1 MKNKAY
7 FVQRLAAYIVDIM
20 LISVIS
26 SLLTYPFTTNDTVKK
41 LNEQSVEVVQS
52 YIDQKI
58 DITKYLSQSLDLSYE
73 QAKATGFAN
82 IIAIVILV
90 LYFIVFQIYQ
100 DGQTLGKR
108 LMKIRI
114 VKNDGSSLTMNNM
127 IIRQLINHFI
137 LADILVAIITL
148 FGRDFYVYGSIVV
161 EVVQY
166 IIIIATLFMII
177 IRKDGR
183 GIADCIAGTKV
194 INIGQEVKEEEVCES

>member
-148 FGRDFYVYGSIVV
+148 FGRNFYVYGSIVV

>member
-90 LYFIVFQIYQ
+90 LYFIVFQIYH

-148 FGRDFYVYGSIVV
+148 FGRNFYVYGSIVV